1 MPIEPDMTSGPGQ
14 ERAAAFLQSCV
25 DQMDTSRQWFMKH
38 ILPLSP
44 DQLRWRPQTGCW
56 SIGECLDHL
65 SLTLAHYL
73 PKIEQSVGEHSRA
86 GQNHGALLPFPE
98 SEREYLRHLEP
109 PVSRQATAPL
119 ALQPTAAV
127 DPDRIVDEFTDL
139 RERYARIGRLA
150 SGVDLAGIRIR
161 GSLHLPVESVG
172 GVLALLAAHDRRHI
186 WQVDRVRS
194 RRGFPV

>member
-1 MPIEPDMTSGPGQ
+1 M
-14 ERAAAFLQSCV
+14 
-25 DQMDTSRQWFMKH
+25 
-38 ILPLSP
+38 
-44 DQLRWRPQTGCW
+44 
-56 SIGECLDHL
+56 
-65 SLTLAHYL
+65 
-73 PKIEQSVGEHSRA
+73 
-86 GQNHGALLPFPE
+86 
-98 SEREYLRHLEP
+98 
-109 PVSRQATAPL
+109 SRQATAPL